1 MSPYCARIPDAIGY
15 KHALCVINHRIRRS
29 QLMYWVTPDTHGVD
43 RLVSDA
49 SAKSTDKP
57 LCSECQTE
65 LAETATLPLL
75 PDASDVPA
83 NAANDTEFTAA
94 GSAIN
99 ENLERLIDLAESIER
114 QVERI
119 AEAVV
124 TAQSSSS
131 KGTKKKSTSKK

>member
-1 MSPYCARIPDAIGY
+1 M
-15 KHALCVINHRIRRS
+15 
-29 QLMYWVTPDTHGVD
+29 
-43 RLVSDA
+43 SDA

-57 LCSECQTE
+57 VCSECQTE

-75 PDASDVPA
+75 PDASDVPG
-83 NAANDTEFTAA
+83 NAANDTEFTAT